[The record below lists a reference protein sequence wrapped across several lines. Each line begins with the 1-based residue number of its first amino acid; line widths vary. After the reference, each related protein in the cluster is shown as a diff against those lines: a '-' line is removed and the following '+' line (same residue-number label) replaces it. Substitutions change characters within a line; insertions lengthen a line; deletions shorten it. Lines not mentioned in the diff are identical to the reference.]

1 MHINSNLN
9 TYNGD
14 AMKPEKL
21 TLEVALV
28 KWNMN
33 FLFTL
38 LTREVLLSYLN
49 KYVLA

>member
-21 TLEVALV
+21 TLEVA

-38 LTREVLLSYLN
+38 LTRDVLLSYLN